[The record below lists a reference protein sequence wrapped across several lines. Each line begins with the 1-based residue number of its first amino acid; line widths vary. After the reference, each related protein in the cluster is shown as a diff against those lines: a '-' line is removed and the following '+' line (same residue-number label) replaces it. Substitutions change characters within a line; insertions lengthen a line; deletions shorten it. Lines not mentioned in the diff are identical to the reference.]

1 MNNAPLFI
9 NDQTTPIIISTAS
22 NFNEWIK
29 GLSDESS
36 PLVDKGILLKYCKEI
51 QMRTCSIPLDIV
63 FVDRHGF
70 VVKLHKNVQPK
81 APNRFSWRAWH
92 CFELPVG
99 TIDQYKLIA
108 GSKLE
113 LSVL

>member
-9 NDQTTPIIISTAS
+9 NDQKTPITISTTT
-22 NFNEWIK
+22 NFKEWIK
-29 GLSDESS
+29 GLSDETS
-36 PLVDKGILLKYCKEI
+36 PLVCKGILLKYCKEI

-63 FVDRHGF
+63 FVNRRGF

-81 APNRFSWRAWH
+81 ASNRFSWRAWH

-99 TIDQYKLIA
+99 TIDQYDLKA
-108 GSKLE
+108 GSKLQ